1 MFMKLKMQVTAICIW
16 VWMYLTSTENFLR
29 KKMKNKEETIKSLGE
44 PPEIAKS
51 YIKWV
56 YGDPE
61 INKRWKKAI
70 EEIIKEEENEE

>member
-1 MFMKLKMQVTAICIW
+1 
-16 VWMYLTSTENFLR
+16 
-29 KKMKNKEETIKSLGE
+29 MKNKEETIKSLGE